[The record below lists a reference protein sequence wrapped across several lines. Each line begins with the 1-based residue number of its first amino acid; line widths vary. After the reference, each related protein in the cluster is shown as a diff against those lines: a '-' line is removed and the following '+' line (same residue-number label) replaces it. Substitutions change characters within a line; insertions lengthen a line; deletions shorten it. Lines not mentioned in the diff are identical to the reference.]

1 MKKGLMKAA
10 VLTAVF
16 IITLLV
22 CSRITNQNQLD
33 LTTEMESATLP
44 VIVLFDG
51 KEQINELHGYKTQMC
66 ATGMRDTITPL
77 SSSKEIPL
85 QIRTCGYRI
94 DGISYEI
101 RNIDGERLVSDGNIT
116 AFEEKDEQIRTSI
129 PVQNLLEKSREYILT
144 LKIKQD
150 EDICYYYTRIAD
162 AQDCYVAQSVRFA
175 KQINELTFS
184 ENPDELS
191 TYWEPNITGDNSTL
205 HKVTINS
212 SLMQANWAEFP
223 CDRLTAPV
231 PSVKEMN
238 SSYNVIVL
246 YYTVTSKGE
255 NGQMDYYN
263 VEEYYRIRYTSERMY
278 LLNFERTM
286 NQIFSGENDF
296 LYENYLQL
304 GIRSREVEYQQ
315 NEAGTITC
323 FVQEGDLWSYNQ
335 ASGRLAEVFSFRG
348 HEGIDAR
355 ENYMQHDI
363 RILNIDEAGDI
374 DYVVYGYMN
383 RGVHEGEMGISFLH
397 YNSRANTNEEKLF
410 VSFDKSFEILQAE
423 LGRLLYEN
431 SAGSIY
437 LLFNGTVLHI
447 DLETMNTEEIASG
460 LDDSSCAV
468 SESNRYFAWVSD
480 SDSREASIMDLE
492 TSEVRKIHVKE
503 GKSIRVLGFLQED
516 LVYGIAAD
524 KHQIKG
530 PAGIGQDPMYELRI
544 ADASSMEVLKKYRK
558 KGYFID
564 GVEFHD
570 GVLVIQR
577 LVLDGGV
584 YVPAKQDSIVNRTQ
598 EGGGQKIIHTTITEA
613 RQLQVQLTLAE
624 SEKETIPVYIA
635 AKQVMS
641 GEDKRTSLKT
651 TQEQPVY
658 IAYAKGRV
666 QSVTSDV
673 GSAIR
678 SADENMGVAV
688 DERQKYIWKRARK
701 NVQMPI
707 EVQPSETDAAGSPV
721 AKCISAML
729 RQEGIEVSASALLER
744 SDTPQEILE
753 SLLLEREVYVIEG
766 CSLTQVFY
774 YVSCGMPV
782 LAVRGAQGAVL
793 VTGYDALNVWMYDPQ
808 AGGTVKMTIEEAQEQ
823 LCARGCVYIAYQ

>member
-101 RNIDGERLVSDGNIT
+101 RSIDGERLVSDGNIT

-304 GIRSREVEYQQ
+304 QRSGIP
-315 NEAGTITC
+315 
-323 FVQEGDLWSYNQ
+323 
-335 ASGRLAEVFSFRG
+335 AE
-348 HEGIDAR
+348 
-355 ENYMQHDI
+355 
-363 RILNIDEAGDI
+363 
-374 DYVVYGYMN
+374 
-383 RGVHEGEMGISFLH
+383 
-397 YNSRANTNEEKLF
+397 
-410 VSFDKSFEILQAE
+410 
-423 LGRLLYEN
+423 
-431 SAGSIY
+431 
-437 LLFNGTVLHI
+437 
-447 DLETMNTEEIASG
+447 
-460 LDDSSCAV
+460 
-468 SESNRYFAWVSD
+468 
-480 SDSREASIMDLE
+480 
-492 TSEVRKIHVKE
+492 
-503 GKSIRVLGFLQED
+503 
-516 LVYGIAAD
+516 
-524 KHQIKG
+524 
-530 PAGIGQDPMYELRI
+530 
-544 ADASSMEVLKKYRK
+544 
-558 KGYFID
+558 
-564 GVEFHD
+564 
-570 GVLVIQR
+570 
-577 LVLDGGV
+577 
-584 YVPAKQDSIVNRTQ
+584 
-598 EGGGQKIIHTTITEA
+598 
-613 RQLQVQLTLAE
+613 
-624 SEKETIPVYIA
+624 
-635 AKQVMS
+635 
-641 GEDKRTSLKT
+641 
-651 TQEQPVY
+651 
-658 IAYAKGRV
+658 
-666 QSVTSDV
+666 
-673 GSAIR
+673 
-678 SADENMGVAV
+678 
-688 DERQKYIWKRARK
+688 
-701 NVQMPI
+701 
-707 EVQPSETDAAGSPV
+707 
-721 AKCISAML
+721 
-729 RQEGIEVSASALLER
+729 
-744 SDTPQEILE
+744 
-753 SLLLEREVYVIEG
+753 
-766 CSLTQVFY
+766 
-774 YVSCGMPV
+774 
-782 LAVRGAQGAVL
+782 
-793 VTGYDALNVWMYDPQ
+793 
-808 AGGTVKMTIEEAQEQ
+808 
-823 LCARGCVYIAYQ
+823 